1 MEQATKLAVA
11 LPWARLNRYFER
23 GDIMAKFY
31 LAAAAAIMTS
41 LGVASAQEA
50 ANNPLIVWHGAATL
64 TSLTPGCA
72 SANYVVGDSAFSVF
86 RPRLDPAEPNSAIT
100 LTFGRAGH
108 AYFRSGG
115 TSSVQ
120 MNGNSTYTSP
130 WYSGRATSS
139 QGGNSGNITLAL
151 SPATVTAA
159 TNVVTIVGTITRF
172 HGINNCT
179 VQFRGSYY
187 KRPN

>member
-1 MEQATKLAVA
+1 MRKIFVAAVA
-11 LPWARLNRYFER
+11 
-23 GDIMAKFY
+23 
-31 LAAAAAIMTS
+31 AITTFI
-41 LGVASAQEA
+41 GAASAQEA

-64 TSLTPGCA
+64 TSVPAACA

-115 TSSVQ
+115 TSTAQ
-120 MNGNSTYTSP
+120 MHGTSSYTSP
-130 WYSGRATSS
+130 WYSGRATSTP
-139 QGGNSGNITLAL
+139 GGNTGNITLTL
-151 SPATVTAA
+151 TPSTVTAA
-159 TNVVTIVGTITRF
+159 TNVITIVGTITKF
-172 HGINNCT
+172 HGIAACT